1 MEFNNKEINKMKINF
16 EKVEVFANLAKTKAT
31 IMNIKEG
38 FADAI
43 YTQGQGI
50 ACHALALKIYNSKGE
65 EEYDDKEVQL
75 IGVCSELCSPAV
87 MDGIK
92 SMIEKGKQEGQP

>member
-1 MEFNNKEINKMKINF
+1 MKINF

-65 EEYDDKEVQL
+65 EEYSDKEAEL
-75 IGVCSELCSPAV
+75 ISRCSELCTPAV
-87 MDGIK
+87 MDGIQAA
-92 SMIEKGKQEGQP
+92 ITKGREHKEEQA